1 MLGGVED
8 SSKDSKSLLVHS
20 SVEVID
26 ALQVSKSIK
35 RAYQDCM
42 EILKYNKLMISRRA
56 INEPGTPDGS
66 GPVNCSWAKQH

>member
-26 ALQVSKSIK
+26 ALLVSKSIK
-35 RAYQDCM
+35 RAYHDYM
-42 EILKYNKLMISRRA
+42 KISKYNKLVISRRD
-56 INEPGTPDGS
+56 IN
-66 GPVNCSWAKQH
+66 Q